1 MKMFRIGAVF
11 VPFFI
16 SLVAFAQSP
25 QTPEFPSGITD
36 GCFVS
41 LNLKTGVYFR
51 IHEDACQK
59 RFSPYSTFKIANSL
73 IGLQAGVIKDP
84 DKKWHWDSAKY
95 PVPENA
101 PGGDYKQIWA
111 QDNSMRTALAN
122 SIVWYYREV
131 ATRVGPKRMKGW
143 LDRFEYGNTD
153 ISGGIDHFWLGSSL
167 LISPEEQVRFL
178 TKLSRGKLPVSKEH
192 LALVQEILTQDRG
205 SDFKLVGKTGSSAD
219 GEGWLVGWTE
229 APKGPCTFALHLKA
243 ASYAEMADLR
253 KRLSRELL
261 KTAGCLPE
269 DAVNQ

>member
-1 MKMFRIGAVF
+1 MKMTRCG
-11 VPFFI
+11 
-16 SLVAFAQSP
+16 SLLLLVLTSLSALGQAA
-25 QTPEFPSGITD
+25 PEFPAGVTD

-41 LNLKTGVYFR
+41 LNLKSGVYFR
-51 IHEDACQK
+51 VHGEVCQK

-73 IGLQAGVIKDP
+73 IGLETGVIKDP

-131 ATRVGPKRMKGW
+131 ATRVGAKRMKGW
-143 LDRFEYGNTD
+143 LKKFDYGNGD
-153 ISGGIDHFWLGSSL
+153 ISGGLDHFWLGSSL

-178 TKLSRGKLPVSKEH
+178 TKLSRGKEPVSKEH
-192 LALVQEILTQDRG
+192 LALVKEILTQDQG
-205 SDFKLVGKTGSSAD
+205 PGYKLIAKTGSSGD

-229 APKGPCTFALHLKA
+229 SAKGPCTFALHFKANSFAEMTEQRKKLGREFLKA
-243 ASYAEMADLR
+243 
-253 KRLSRELL
+253 
-261 KTAGCLPE
+261 AGCLP
-269 DAVNQ
+269 

>member
-1 MKMFRIGAVF
+1 MNIIRRC
-11 VPFFI
+11 
-16 SLVAFAQSP
+16 SLFLFAFSSLFAFAY

-51 IHEDACQK
+51 VHEEACQK
-59 RFSPYSTFKIANSL
+59 RFPPYSTFKIPNSL
-73 IGLQAGVIKDP
+73 IGLQTGVIKDP

-131 ATRVGPKRMKGW
+131 ATRVGAKRMKGW
-143 LDRFEYGNTD
+143 LDKFDYGNRD
-153 ISGGIDHFWLGSSL
+153 ISGGLDQFWLGSSL

-192 LALVQEILTQDRG
+192 LALVQEILTKEKAD
-205 SDFKLVGKTGSSAD
+205 DHKLIGKTGSSFG

-229 APKGPCTFALHLKA
+229 SANGPCTFALHLKA
-243 ASYAEMADLR
+243 NSYSEMADLR
-253 KRLSRELL
+253 TKLSHEFLRA
-261 KTAGCLPE
+261 AGCLP
-269 DAVNQ
+269 